1 MRVGFLITFLGFA
14 LAIAPSFSTWAEDP
28 RDFAYAI
35 DHLQDVLEFERTG
48 MELRWHNPETG
59 KGGVIL
65 VERTY
70 FTDPKTPCRD
80 FTLTFEAGGAAPT
93 KALGT
98 GCRRAG
104 GEWLLT
110 DGPAPSSVS
119 AIRRNWAPRGTAANR
134 RPRDSSIH
142 REPASERRPSDA
154 ASKEQRS
161 DTQIQAA
168 TRGPSSDLRSQT
180 PPDCTSDSG
189 GEPSI
194 KAKQLDLVILLDTTA
209 SMRREFRD
217 IQADLLSSLE
227 GLQRMVPSLNVGLV
241 AYRDESEAYLTRTFQ
256 LAPMTGPNLRRLGMF
271 IGRLEAEGGGDV
283 PEAIGEAL
291 NVARGMA
298 WRPTAPGQIV
308 VISDA
313 PAQEGVQGLTLDSAR
328 EFHASSPSG
337 LVQRRVSA
345 IYTGSSK
352 RRNSITFY
360 QRLAEI
366 GGGCFTSHQGILIE
380 NALIS
385 VL

>member
-1 MRVGFLITFLGFA
+1 MRVGFLVAFLGFA
-14 LAIAPSFSTWAEDP
+14 LVIAPASSTWAEDP

-35 DHLQDVLEFERTG
+35 DHLQEVLEFKRTG
-48 MELRWHNPETG
+48 IEVRWQNPKTG

-80 FTLTFEAGGAAPT
+80 FILTFDDDQTAPT
-93 KALGT
+93 TALGT

-104 GEWLLT
+104 GEWLLN
-110 DGPAPSSVS
+110 DGLAPSSVS
-119 AIRRNWAPRGTAANR
+119 AIKRNWASPERASDGQPKEN
-134 RPRDSSIH
+134 SIH
-142 REPASERRPSDA
+142 RDPTRERRPSDA
-154 ASKEQRS
+154 ASKKQRS

-168 TRGPSSDLRSQT
+168 ARGASTELRSQT
-180 PPDCTSDSG
+180 PPDCASNSG
-189 GEPSI
+189 GEASI
-194 KAKQLDLVILLDTTA
+194 EAEALDLVILLDTTS

-217 IQADLLSSLE
+217 IQSDLLSSLE

-271 IGRLEAEGGGDV
+271 IGRLKAEGGGDV

-308 VISDA
+308 VISDS

-328 EFHASSPSG
+328 AFHASSPSG

-345 IYTGSSK
+345 IYTGSST
-352 RRNSITFY
+352 RRNSIAFY
-360 QRLAEI
+360 QRLAET
-366 GGGCFTSHQGILIE
+366 GGGCFTSHQGTLIE